1 MKSIHN
7 DFKIPFF
14 AVSST
19 KTKALNISELSEDV
33 MLNICLSIKS
43 IIFRNFIYL

>member
-7 DFKIPFF
+7 DLKTPFF
-14 AVSST
+14 TVSST
-19 KTKALNISELSEDV
+19 KTRVINVSELSEDV

-43 IIFRNFIYL
+43 IIFKNFISL